1 MQERKIASNLAFL
14 SATLDDCLKVIAI
27 CVEEHRNGK
36 GITIQVA
43 LNTRDLLAV
52 TKGFVK
58 LARVLEYATQQG

>member
-1 MQERKIASNLAFL
+1 VQEKEIASNLAFL
-14 SATLDDCLKVIAI
+14 SATLDDSLKVIAI
-27 CVEEHRNGK
+27 CVKEHCNRK

-58 LARVLEYATQQG
+58 LAKVLKYATQQG